1 VIRFRE
7 QNRKINEIPFN
18 STNKYQVSIHETQD
32 GDERYLL
39 VMKGAPERILER
51 CQTIY
56 IDGTDIELND
66 CKKSKWVFFF
76 YKDFDFLDWRAAFN
90 RAYLELGGLGER
102 VLGFCDLRLPA
113 NDFPRGFPFDSE
125 EVNFPVANL
134 RFLGLMSMIDPPRAA
149 VPEAYV
155 FKNKQIISYRI
166 YFLAWLNVVQ
176 LVSK

>member
-66 CKKSKWVFFF
+66 CKKSKWFFF
-76 YKDFDFLDWRAAFN
+76 L
-90 RAYLELGGLGER
+90 
-102 VLGFCDLRLPA
+102 
-113 NDFPRGFPFDSE
+113 
-125 EVNFPVANL
+125 
-134 RFLGLMSMIDPPRAA
+134 
-149 VPEAYV
+149 
-155 FKNKQIISYRI
+155 
-166 YFLAWLNVVQ
+166 
-176 LVSK
+176 

>member
-1 VIRFRE
+1 LYEKNSFLF
-7 QNRKINEIPFN
+7 KIFI
-18 STNKYQVSIHETQD
+18 SS
-32 GDERYLL
+32 
-39 VMKGAPERILER
+39 
-51 CQTIY
+51 C
-56 IDGTDIELND
+56 
-66 CKKSKWVFFF
+66 
-76 YKDFDFLDWRAAFN
+76 LDWKAAFN

-155 FKNKQIISYRI
+155 FKNKQIILINGKKKSV
-166 YFLAWLNVVQ
+166 FLNYIRSRYSRTRWINHRHKTKK
-176 LVSK
+176 S